1 MLLHQQKEHSTS
13 ASECIYLDFHHSQGG
28 ACNNHTCFPLQ
39 KNMQNEDN
47 CNLIN
52 FTDPSLK
59 VTSIFLNIMEYF
71 DKQQDNQPKNNGAE
85 LSESVGI

>member
-1 MLLHQQKEHSTS
+1 
-13 ASECIYLDFHHSQGG
+13 
-28 ACNNHTCFPLQ
+28 
-39 KNMQNEDN
+39 MQNEDN